1 MGTCVLD
8 CSVTMSWA
16 FKEEFSPFT
25 QGLLAALPEGQA
37 IVPPIWPLEVANVLL
52 VAERGGRMPQV
63 DSLRF
68 IDLLESLPISVEAS
82 LERRLLDD
90 VLPLARETGLTVYDA
105 SYLELA
111 GRIGLPLATLDTKL
125 QHAAQRVG
133 VRLLS

>member
-1 MGTCVLD
+1 MGPCVLD

-25 QGLLAALPEGQA
+25 QGLLVALPEGQA

-52 VAERGGRMPQV
+52 MAERGGRMPQA
-63 DSLRF
+63 DSSRF
-68 IDLLESLPISVEAS
+68 IGLLEGLPISVEAS
-82 LERRLLDD
+82 VEQRLLDE
-90 VLPLARETGLTVYDA
+90 VLPLARQTGLTVYDA

-111 GRIGLPLATLDTKL
+111 GRIGIPLATLDTKL
-125 QHAAQRVG
+125 QQAAQRVG

>member
-1 MGTCVLD
+1 MGACVLD

-52 VAERGGRMPQV
+52 IAERAGRMPQV

-68 IDLLESLPISVEAS
+68 IDLLAGLPINVEVS
-82 LERRLLDD
+82 LERRLLDE

-111 GRIGLPLATLDTKL
+111 GRVGLPLATLDTKL
-125 QHAAQRVG
+125 QEAARRVG

>member
-16 FKEEFSPFT
+16 FKKEFSPFT

-52 VAERGGRMPQV
+52 IAERGGRMPQV

-111 GRIGLPLATLDTKL
+111 GRIGLPLATLETNL